1 MLLSDIKHKT
11 TLKGIIKHNITD
23 DVLQNIQSLPDLHLY
38 IRRSSRRLWQG
49 QNRQYFKD
57 KYEDTYKQQIQNR
70 NYLKQLPINYN

>member
-23 DVLQNIQSLPDLHLY
+23 KELQSIPSIHDLHIH
-38 IRRSSRRLWQG
+38 IRRCSRRLWQA

-57 KYEDTYKQQIQNR
+57 KYADTYKQQIQTR
-70 NYLKQLPINYN
+70 NYLKQLPVNYV